1 MSLNGSLQENLITML
16 AYNETYASLI
26 RNSVTINLWSVP
38 YRLIAARCYEYID
51 NFKVPPKDH
60 IADLLEDKLIKDDSE
75 ASIFRTILMNMRSSS
90 MDGIN
95 TDYVLKRLD
104 VFIRRQSYRAVSV
117 DVTKAL
123 QRDTEESLDE
133 VDRLL
138 SNARRSQLQ
147 LFDPGTRLSDKD
159 KALKFLDINN
169 DSFPTGIPELD
180 KRGFGPTRKELWVL
194 IGDAKSGKSMG
205 LTHLSKMA
213 IINRLKVAHVTL
225 EMSEMRV
232 SQRYFQT
239 LMAMAKRPEIND
251 LTRIKKDSDGNIIEF
266 GTIKLAPKHTLQDQD
281 IRQKLEQYID
291 KWKVRHLD
299 KIFIKQF
306 ATGKLTVSELGAYLD
321 GLEVTN
327 KFIPDMVI
335 VDYPDLMRT
344 DKDNYRISVDQ
355 IYKDLRGMAIDRN
368 IAMVVVSQSNRGGAK
383 KKILGSENV
392 AEAYSKVHH
401 ADLVITLNSTSAEKK
416 LGLARLYVTN
426 ARNDEGN
433 LTIVISQSY
442 KTSTF
447 AVDSAIISQ
456 KYWDLVGEDEEAG
469 NE

>member
-1 MSLNGSLQENLITML
+1 
-16 AYNETYASLI
+16 
-26 RNSVTINLWSVP
+26 
-38 YRLIAARCYEYID
+38 
-51 NFKVPPKDH
+51 
-60 IADLLEDKLIKDDSE
+60 
-75 ASIFRTILMNMRSSS
+75 
-90 MDGIN
+90 
-95 TDYVLKRLD
+95 
-104 VFIRRQSYRAVSV
+104 
-117 DVTKAL
+117 
-123 QRDTEESLDE
+123 
-133 VDRLL
+133 
-138 SNARRSQLQ
+138 
-147 LFDPGTRLSDKD
+147 
-159 KALKFLDINN
+159 
-169 DSFPTGIPELD
+169 
-180 KRGFGPTRKELWVL
+180 
-194 IGDAKSGKSMG
+194 
-205 LTHLSKMA
+205 
-213 IINRLKVAHVTL
+213 
-225 EMSEMRV
+225 
-232 SQRYFQT
+232 
-239 LMAMAKRPEIND
+239 
-251 LTRIKKDSDGNIIEF
+251 
-266 GTIKLAPKHTLQDQD
+266 
-281 IRQKLEQYID
+281 
-291 KWKVRHLD
+291 
-299 KIFIKQF
+299 
-306 ATGKLTVSELGAYLD
+306 
-321 GLEVTN
+321 
-327 KFIPDMVI
+327 MVI